1 MNIRMKTALAVILTG
16 MLLTACGNAGARNEK
31 KKDAQKAPAAV
42 ELTTEAFNT
51 LVYDMKSEKP
61 VYLGNKPAI
70 IDFNATWCGPCRKI
84 APILDEL
91 AREYDGKIVIYKV
104 DVDRNRSIAE
114 AFGITSIPAILYIPL
129 DGEPVMTVGLRG
141 KAKMKEEIN
150 TILFQRH

>member
-1 MNIRMKTALAVILTG
+1 
-16 MLLTACGNAGARNEK
+16 
-31 KKDAQKAPAAV
+31 
-42 ELTTEAFNT
+42 
-51 LVYDMKSEKP
+51 MKSEKP